1 MLLNVFA
8 SSCCVTAL
16 LFGGAATAH
25 ARAVSPEDSSGFVL
39 VKLYAPE
46 IQQEIRYYSSY
57 NFVGERIAGYEAPCA
72 ILTKEAA
79 RALKHA
85 SDALAKK
92 GYGLKI
98 YDAYRPQK
106 AVTHFVNWAKDLAD
120 TRMQRD
126 FYPDIDKSKLLGP
139 YIAPRSGHSRG
150 STVDVTLTDLKTGK
164 DVDMGGT
171 FDFFGAKSHPD
182 YKGTL
187 SREQLRSRRIL
198 RDAME
203 RSGFKGIK
211 TEWWHYTLKN
221 EPYPNTYFTFPV
233 SDLLFLPDKEKDKAA
248 SPAAGDPKPDTA
260 APAAAGD
267 PKPEK
272 AASPVAGDPKP
283 DTAAPAAPSA
293 AKPEAAEP
301 AQPAEKPAP

>member
-1 MLLNVFA
+1 MSDLPSPRSLPQRSRLCGRNKGVCAMLLNVFA

-16 LFGGAATAH
+16 LFGGSAEAQ
-25 ARAVSPEDSSGFVL
+25 ARSVSPEDSSGFVL

-46 IQQEIRYYSSY
+46 IRQEIRYYSTY

-79 RALKHA
+79 RALKLVA
-85 SDALAKK
+85 DGLAQK

-106 AVTHFVNWAKDLAD
+106 AVTHFVNWAKNLAD
-120 TRMQRD
+120 TRMKRD

-164 DVDMGGT
+164 DIDMGGT
-171 FDFFGAKSHPD
+171 FDFFGARSHPD
-182 YKGTL
+182 FKGTL
-187 SREQLRSRRIL
+187 TRAQLQNRRIL

-221 EPYPNTYFTFPV
+221 EPYPNTYFPFPV
-233 SDLLFLPDKEKDKAA
+233 SDLLFLPDKAKNKSAPEGA
-248 SPAAGDPKPDTA
+248 DPA
-260 APAAAGD
+260 APAA
-267 PKPEK
+267 
-272 AASPVAGDPKP
+272 
-283 DTAAPAAPSA
+283 
-293 AKPEAAEP
+293 
-301 AQPAEKPAP
+301 KPAP

>member
-16 LFGGAATAH
+16 LFGGAAPAH
-25 ARAVSPEDSSGFVL
+25 ARSVSPDDSSGFVL

-46 IQQEIRYYSSY
+46 IQQEIRYFSTY

-79 RALKHA
+79 LALKNA
-85 SDALAKK
+85 SDDLARK

-98 YDAYRPQK
+98 YDAYRPQQ
-106 AVTHFVNWAKDLAD
+106 AVTHFVKWAKDLSD

-150 STVDVTLTDLKTGK
+150 STVDVTLTDLKTGR

-171 FDFFGAKSHPD
+171 FDFFGARSHPD

-187 SREQLRSRRIL
+187 TREQLKSRRIL

-233 SDLLFLPDKEKDKAA
+233 SDLLFLPDRQKNKGAGAPRPEPPAA
-248 SPAAGDPKPDTA
+248 SPAEE
-260 APAAAGD
+260 APG
-267 PKPEK
+267 
-272 AASPVAGDPKP
+272 
-283 DTAAPAAPSA
+283 
-293 AKPEAAEP
+293 AAE
-301 AQPAEKPAP
+301 ASGQADRPAP

>member
-16 LFGGAATAH
+16 LFGGAVDAH

-46 IQQEIRYYSSY
+46 IQQEIRYYSTY

-72 ILTKEAA
+72 ILTKEAT

-85 SDALAKK
+85 ADELAKK

-106 AVTHFVNWAKDLAD
+106 AVTHFVNWAKDLKD

-187 SREQLRSRRIL
+187 SRDQLRSRRIL

-203 RSGFKGIK
+203 RSGFRGIK

-233 SDLLFLPDKEKDKAA
+233 SDLLFLPDKEKATP
-248 SPAAGDPKPDTA
+248 SAAGDPKPDTV
-260 APAAAGD
+260 APAD
-267 PKPEK
+267 PSK
-272 AASPVAGDPKP
+272 
-283 DTAAPAAPSA
+283 
-293 AKPEAAEP
+293 AKPEEAAS

>member
-16 LFGGAATAH
+16 LFGGSAEAQ
-25 ARAVSPEDSSGFVL
+25 ARSVSPEDSSGFVL

-46 IQQEIRYYSSY
+46 IQQEIRYYSTY

-79 RALKHA
+79 RALKLVA
-85 SDALAKK
+85 DGLAQK

-106 AVTHFVNWAKDLAD
+106 AVTHFVNWAKNLAD
-120 TRMQRD
+120 TRMKRD

-187 SREQLRSRRIL
+187 SRDQLRSRRIL

-203 RSGFKGIK
+203 RSGFRGIK

-233 SDLLFLPDKEKDKAA
+233 SDLLFLPDKEKATP
-248 SPAAGDPKPDTA
+248 SAAGDPKPDTV
-260 APAAAGD
+260 APAD
-267 PKPEK
+267 PSK
-272 AASPVAGDPKP
+272 
-283 DTAAPAAPSA
+283 
-293 AKPEAAEP
+293 AKPEEAES